1 MPSWRLGEGVL
12 DAAFV
17 VVQTYIMPI
26 AGVALFSVAAL
37 ADQTG
42 ISLLVDHQGL
52 ASGLSQQLQGN
63 KF

>member
-37 ADQTG
+37 AGQTG
-42 ISLLVDHQGL
+42 ISLLVNHQG
-52 ASGLSQQLQGN
+52 
-63 KF
+63 